1 MKAAILKEIGKP
13 LIVDQI
19 EAPELDRGQVLVRIY
34 ASGICGAQINE
45 IAGNKGPDR
54 YLPHL
59 MGHEGAGV
67 VEKIGPE
74 VAHVKPGD
82 HVVIHWRKGKGIDSA
97 CPKYKWG
104 GGLVGGGWNTTFQ
117 EQSIVSE
124 NRLTTIPSD
133 VPFDVASLMGCA
145 VTTGLGVV
153 FNDARIGHAHTIA
166 VIGCGGV
173 GLNVIQ
179 GARIAKAKDI
189 LAFDC
194 QRSKLAVAVSLGAKQ
209 ALPVSRL
216 AEARGSDVIVD
227 TTGITELVSMAYNLI
242 APGGKVI
249 MVGQPKRGEALVLP
263 DIAGNFKGKTL
274 MDSTGGGTDPNDDIR
289 KYLAWY
295 KYGILKLD
303 ELITH
308 RFPLDQVND
317 ALDVVRSG
325 VAGRVI
331 LEMN

>member
-1 MKAAILKEIGKP
+1 
-13 LIVDQI
+13 V
-19 EAPELDRGQVLVRIY
+19 PELERGQVLVRIH

-45 IAGNKGPDR
+45 IAGNKGPDK

-67 VEKIGPE
+67 VEKIGPK
-74 VAHVKPGD
+74 VSRVQAGD
-82 HVVIHWRKGKGIDSA
+82 HVVIHWRKGAGIESS

-117 EQSIVSE
+117 EQSVVSE
-124 NRLTTIPSD
+124 NRLTKIRSD
-133 VPFDVASLMGCA
+133 VRFDVAALMGCA

-153 FNDARIGHAHTIA
+153 INDAQLKWGQKIA

-179 GARIAKAKDI
+179 GARIAGAGDI
-189 LAFDC
+189 VALDAVE
-194 QRSKLAVAVSLGAKQ
+194 SKLEMARLLGAKRVAHISQ
-209 ALPVSRL
+209 LG
-216 AEARGSDVIVD
+216 EAKGMDVIVD
-227 TTGITELVSMAYNLI
+227 TTGIPELIAQAYGLI
-242 APGGKVI
+242 APRGKVI

-274 MDSTGGGTDPNDDIR
+274 MDSLGGGTDPNNDIPR
-289 KYLAWY
+289 YLGYY

-308 RFPLDQVND
+308 RFKLDQVNE

-331 LEMN
+331 LEMA

>member
-19 EAPELDRGQVLVRIY
+19 EVPELERGQVLVRIH

-45 IAGNKGPDR
+45 IAGNKGPDK

-67 VEKIGPE
+67 VEKIGPQ
-74 VAHVKPGD
+74 VSRVHPGD
-82 HVVIHWRKGKGIDSA
+82 HVVVHWRKGAGIDSA

-117 EQSIVSE
+117 EQSVVSE
-124 NRLTTIPSD
+124 NRLTKIRSD
-133 VPFDVASLMGCA
+133 VKFDVAALMGCA

-153 FNDARIGHAHTIA
+153 FNDAQFKWGQKIA

-179 GARIAKAKDI
+179 GARIAGASLI
-189 LAFDC
+189 TAFDKTEDKLVMAC
-194 QRSKLAVAVSLGAKQ
+194 QMGATG
-209 ALPVSRL
+209 AGMPEEPV
-216 AEARGSDVIVD
+216 DVIVD
-227 TTGITELVSMAYNLI
+227 TTGDVQLISDAYHFV

-249 MVGQPKRGEALVLP
+249 MVGQPKRGEALVLY
-263 DIAGNFKGKTL
+263 DIAGDFKGKTL
-274 MDSTGGGTDPNDDIR
+274 MDSTGGNTDPNNDIPR
-289 KYLAWY
+289 YLGYY

-308 RFPLDQVND
+308 RFPLDQVNE

-331 LEMN
+331 LEMA